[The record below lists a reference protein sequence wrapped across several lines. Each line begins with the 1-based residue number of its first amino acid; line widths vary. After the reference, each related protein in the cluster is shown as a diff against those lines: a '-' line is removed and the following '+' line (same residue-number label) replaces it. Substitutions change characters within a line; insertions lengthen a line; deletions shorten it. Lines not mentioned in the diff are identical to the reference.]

1 MVSILNAQKL
11 VSLAQ
16 FHPKLKN
23 IWYLIAAVTFSVCNQ
38 PQEIRKL
45 YHYALLFN
53 SDGEKNDVRTV
64 ADRTIDLLRNEQVA
78 VRNLIDELYPQP
90 SALQRQLTERFREAL
105 MKSGPLGGLPKA
117 INVLTQLKEV
127 TPTKL
132 LPFTLEIDPF
142 KAARGGEPCYQSVGR
157 ALEDREKTTKR
168 GIEHWNQIYSK
179 VSKRVVNNLNT
190 CYPDLWYY
198 TLVHVYGPLLSY
210 DEILSAQE
218 TNLIIIAALV
228 PQDVIPQL
236 RGHLKGAL
244 NLGCDSETVEAAR
257 NLAILVSGWCGVVLK
272 SDVVKL

>member
-1 MVSILNAQKL
+1 MVPLLNAQRL

-23 IWYLIAAVTFSVCNQ
+23 IWYLLAAVTLSVCNQ
-38 PQEIRKL
+38 PQEIPKL
-45 YHYALLFN
+45 YHYAMLLN
-53 SDGEKNDVRTV
+53 SEGEKNDIRGL
-64 ADRTIDLLRNEQVA
+64 ADRAIDMLRKD
-78 VRNLIDELYPQP
+78 NLALRKSIDELYPQP
-90 SALQRQLTERFREAL
+90 SALQRQLTDRFREAF

-132 LPFTLEIDPF
+132 LPSTHEIDPVQ
-142 KAARGGEPCYQSVGR
+142 AVSGSQPYYESVGR
-157 ALEDREKTTKR
+157 ALETPEVTTRR
-168 GIEHWNQIYSK
+168 GLKHWNKIYSK

-198 TLVHVYGPLLSY
+198 TVAHVYGPLLSF

-218 TNLIIIAALV
+218 TNLIIIASLV
-228 PQDVIPQL
+228 PQDVNPQL

-244 NLGCDSETVEAAR
+244 NLGCDRETVDAAR
-257 NLAILVSGWCGVVLK
+257 NLAILVSGWCGVTWR
-272 SDVVKL
+272 SEVVKL